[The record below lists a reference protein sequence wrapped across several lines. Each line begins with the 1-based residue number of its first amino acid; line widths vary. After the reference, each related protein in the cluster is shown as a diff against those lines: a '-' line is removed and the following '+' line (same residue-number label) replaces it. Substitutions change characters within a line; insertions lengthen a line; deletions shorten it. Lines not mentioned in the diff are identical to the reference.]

1 MIKKDFRFVRFNH
14 NNENN
19 RKEFAMVNLK
29 SRYWLVTR

>member
-1 MIKKDFRFVRFNH
+1 MIKKDFSFVRFNH

-19 RKEFAMVNLK
+19 SKEIAMVNLK